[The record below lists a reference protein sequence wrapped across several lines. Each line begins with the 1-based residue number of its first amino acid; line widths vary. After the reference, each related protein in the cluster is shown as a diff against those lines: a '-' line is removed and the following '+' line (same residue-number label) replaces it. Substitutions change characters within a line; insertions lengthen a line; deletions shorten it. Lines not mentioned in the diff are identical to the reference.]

1 MFIMSPSCVKTNLKN
16 TKKIFVMAPKFDWLY
31 RMRKTAKMKQQWRPQ
46 KTLRTVKSDESKA
59 KSIERQ
65 MNHETYFVRKN
76 IAIAVILS
84 HSRCKLEI
92 ANNPVSKHK
101 LWMNMQWK
109 MQFEVLLIKYYV
121 HDLQN
126 LRNRGNKL
134 SLYG

>member
-1 MFIMSPSCVKTNLKN
+1 MFPSCVKTNLKN